1 MPLLFVQQGIYAQ
14 SIWNLRI
21 EISELNNTRGMIKVL
36 LITRSVLN
44 WSGID
49 IPNYSG

>member
-1 MPLLFVQQGIYAQ
+1 MPLLFVQQGIYAHC
-14 SIWNLRI
+14 IWNLRI
-21 EISELNNTRGMIKVL
+21 EISELSNTHGMMKVL

-49 IPNYSG
+49 TPNYSG